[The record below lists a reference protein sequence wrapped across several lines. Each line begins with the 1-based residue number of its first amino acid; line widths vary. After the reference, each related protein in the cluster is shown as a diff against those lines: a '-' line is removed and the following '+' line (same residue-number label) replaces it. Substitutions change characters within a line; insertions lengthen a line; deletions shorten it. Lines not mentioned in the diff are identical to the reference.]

1 MRVRDYC
8 WHMVTDLNAD
18 QIDDFLS
25 EHPQWALKGAS
36 IQREFIFDDF
46 NQALGFV
53 VRVGAASEV
62 ADHHP
67 DIDIRWNRVRCLL
80 STHSEGALTSKD
92 LALAA
97 EFDTFS

>member
-1 MRVRDYC
+1 MA
-8 WHMVTDLNAD
+8 TDLNAD
-18 QIDDFLS
+18 QIDHFLS

-53 VRVGAASEV
+53 VRIGAASEA

-67 DIDIRWNRVRCLL
+67 DIDIRWNKVTCLL
-80 STHSEGALTSKD
+80 STRSKGALTSKD

-97 EFDTFS
+97 KFGTLS